1 MNGRTRLLDD
11 LVLGHARA
19 VLKRGFFVRTGA
31 SFAASAAPWS
41 LRAGIGHDSRA
52 HALFAAAQPAVALR
66 LGHSRERSCAVSATG
81 VDALLLCASLR
92 AAPAATAG
100 VDVEAALRRGD
111 GQTPLVLAAGWQP
124 RSQKR
129 HCGVVY
135 RGHVLAVGAWLQQH
149 QQKQRERTCGAVE
162 AVLRPHVGVALALRA
177 KAAAPCAGRAAALED
192 VEGRLVLARGAWEA
206 QCSVE
211 RRGRAAGL
219 ALARVSSDGNTRV
232 ALQALFERE
241 KQEHTGRTRVAAGVE
256 HCTATGTVVKARL
269 DTGCVLR
276 TVFSFRTGA
285 HCTEAFSFAVNLAD
299 LSAAGRHVAAFSIAF
314 EG

>member
-1 MNGRTRLLDD
+1 MNGRARLLDD

-19 VLKRGFFVRTGA
+19 VLERGFFVRTGA

-66 LGHSRERSCAVSATG
+66 LGNSGAAG

-135 RGHVLAVGAWLQQH
+135 RGHVLAVGAWLQQQH
-149 QQKQRERTCGAVE
+149 QKRERTCGVVE

-177 KAAAPCAGRAAALED
+177 KAAAPGAGRAAALED
-192 VEGRLVLARGAWEA
+192 VEGRVVLARGAWEA

-241 KQEHTGRTRVAAGVE
+241 RQEHTGRTRVAAGVE
-256 HCTATGTVVKARL
+256 HCTATGAVVKARL